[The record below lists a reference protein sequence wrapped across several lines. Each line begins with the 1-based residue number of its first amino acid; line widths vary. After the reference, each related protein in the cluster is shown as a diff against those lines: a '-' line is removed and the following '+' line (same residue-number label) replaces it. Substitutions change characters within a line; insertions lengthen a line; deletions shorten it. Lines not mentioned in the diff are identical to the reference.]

1 MVSGTPFTN
10 LIMQNSYLDHP
21 AEEALERFL
30 LHQCPDEELETVE
43 THILGCG
50 SCVSRLET
58 LETQVA
64 NLRLGFEELERQRT
78 VAVAAKQHR
87 SWKTWFTV
95 PNLAW
100 AGAAAVVVVG
110 LAITPQ
116 LLRHTAPL
124 AEVSLIATRGAE
136 TTAVPQG
143 RPLHVHLNAAGLPE
157 APVSVELVDGAG
169 TQLWRGSGLVRHDQ
183 VNVTTPQIISP
194 GDYFLRLYAPGR
206 DGQPGDLLR
215 EFALQVK

>member
-1 MVSGTPFTN
+1 MNSIHQ
-10 LIMQNSYLDHP
+10 LYIMQNSYIDHP

-30 LHQCPDEELETVE
+30 LHQCPDEELDTVE

-50 SCVSRLET
+50 ACVSRLEA

-64 NLRLGFEELERQRT
+64 DLRLGFEELERKQA

-87 SWKTWFTV
+87 SRKTWFTV

-116 LLRHTAPL
+116 LLRHPAPL

-136 TTAVPQG
+136 TTAVPEG
-143 RPLHVHLNAAGLPE
+143 RPLHVHLDAAGLPE
-157 APVSVELVDGAG
+157 GPVSVELVDGTGA
-169 TQLWRGSGLVRHDQ
+169 QIWKGSGLVRHDQ
-183 VNVTTPQIISP
+183 VDVTTPQIAGP
-194 GDYFLRLYAPGR
+194 GAYFFRLYAAAR
-206 DGQPGDLLR
+206 NGQPGDLLR